1 MEWFQEKLWI
11 LDVPSEQRVRTLIP
25 HPGNW
30 DRNTGPRITI
40 ATIITPPFT
49 NKLYTIQLPLLALP
63 PHQQLF
69 LLLHV
74 RPMSDQFALVPRALS
89 DRFFS
94 AIGAFYACDGVSW
107 PPPVS
112 WWQPDCHGMSFEE
125 SVLFRHIHA
134 VGIPY
139 RLFSMFE
146 YVIARG
152 EGGGVCKLGT
162 SDYIHTC
169 NVLVGLSTGM
179 LIKPPLDRWVYACRV
194 VSALLAGIV
203 VEFF

>member
-1 MEWFQEKLWI
+1 
-11 LDVPSEQRVRTLIP
+11 
-25 HPGNW
+25 
-30 DRNTGPRITI
+30 
-40 ATIITPPFT
+40 
-49 NKLYTIQLPLLALP
+49 
-63 PHQQLF
+63 
-69 LLLHV
+69 
-74 RPMSDQFALVPRALS
+74 MSDQFALVPRALS

-94 AIGAFYACDGVSW
+94 AVAAFYACDGVSW

-146 YVIARG
+146 YVIVRG

-169 NVLVGLSTGM
+169 NVLVGLSTGI
-179 LIKPPLDRWVYACRV
+179 LLKPPLDRWVDACRICFCFACCNCRRV
-194 VSALLAGIV
+194 LTPWISCLLLGGGSGGIFI
-203 VEFF
+203 EGDRTG